1 MKGSNLSYDDPFAN
15 APATPEPAQ
24 QDEAQQQTV
33 PSQVPVAAPIV
44 TAAAPVAVSSTGDL
58 SVTFKGDGT
67 YTAPW
72 IVPKYAS
79 VADALIDLGEDP
91 QAVAG
96 LSQAQR
102 WMALFERSTKMAA
115 HFASLG
121 GGTPNAKPAG
131 GGGGGGG
138 GKSRA
143 PQAAQQAPN
152 GEKRF
157 CEHGEMVYKSGISK
171 AGNTYALFSC
181 TAPRDKQCK
190 AQYLND
196 KK

>member
-1 MKGSNLSYDDPFAN
+1 MSYEDPFAN

-24 QDEAQQQTV
+24 APQQDEAQQQTAPTQVATV
-33 PSQVPVAAPIV
+33 PTV
-44 TAAAPVAVSSTGDL
+44 TATVAPVAVSPAGDL

-79 VADALIDLGEDP
+79 VADALIDLGESP

-131 GGGGGGG
+131 GGGGSG
-138 GKSRA
+138 SRA
-143 PQAAQQAPN
+143 PQAAQQAPG

-157 CEHGEMVYKSGISK
+157 CEHGEMVFKSGISK
-171 AGNTYALFSC
+171 AGNAYKLFSC
-181 TAPRDKQCK
+181 TAPRDQQCK
-190 AQYLND
+190 PQYLND